1 MKIGI
6 YTQPL
11 RYNYGGI
18 LQAWALQTVLKRMG
32 HEVVTFDP
40 YPYIS
45 LSPAKKPFAYC
56 KRAIMRLIDGKT
68 AIRAEEK
75 FNREH
80 DIKIRHLKPFIDRN
94 VRRMEFRTVNDIDAT
109 HFDVLI
115 AGSDQVWRPKYN
127 RTYGRTIEYAFFS
140 FASDC
145 DVKRIAYAASFGS
158 DKWEYTGKQT
168 TRCAALAQRFSAISV
183 REASAVQLCKEHLGV
198 EATHV
203 LDPTLLLQREDYE
216 QLILNGIP
224 TSQPSGNLLCYVLD
238 DSQEMN
244 ELIKKIAETKRLIPF
259 RSNSHVEDKDAPIEK
274 KIQPPVEQWLRDF
287 QESEFVVTDSFHA
300 CVFAIIFRK
309 PFVVLGNKIRGVS
322 RYESLFDM
330 LSLRHHLLLS
340 SQEYNPDKSYRIDDD
355 VIGRLEKM
363 KDKSWIFLSKSLT
376 SENEV

>member
-1 MKIGI
+1 MRIGI

-40 YPYIS
+40 YPYKN
-45 LSPAKKPFAYC
+45 LSIAKKPFAYC
-56 KRAIMRLIDGKT
+56 KRAIKRLIDGKT
-68 AIRAEEK
+68 AIRAEKK

-94 VRRMEFRTVNDIDAT
+94 VRRVEFRTINDIDLKN
-109 HFDVLI
+109 FDVLI

-127 RTYGRTIEYAFFS
+127 RTYGRTIEYAFFG

-158 DKWEYTGKQT
+158 DEWEYTEEQT

-183 REASAVQLCKEHLGV
+183 RETSAVQLCKEHLGV

-216 QLILNGIP
+216 QLILNGTQ
-224 TSQPSGNLLCYVLD
+224 TSQPTGNLLCYVLD
-238 DSQEMN
+238 DSPEMD
-244 ELIKKIAETKRLIPF
+244 ELIKKIAETKQLIPF
-259 RSNSHVEDKDAPIEK
+259 RSNSHVEDKNAPIEK
-274 KIQPPVEQWLRDF
+274 RIQPPVEQWLRDF

-300 CVFAIIFRK
+300 CVFSIIFGK

-322 RYESLFDM
+322 RYESLFNM
-330 LSLRHHLLLS
+330 LSIHHHLLFS
-340 SQEYNPDKSYRIDDD
+340 AQDYNPDNSYE
-355 VIGRLEKM
+355 IGNEAIAKLEKM
-363 KDKSWIFLSKSLT
+363 KEKSLQFLTKSLT
-376 SENEV
+376 SEKLI

>member
-1 MKIGI
+1 MRVGI

-18 LQAWALQTVLKRMG
+18 LQTWALQTVLKRMG

-40 YPYIS
+40 CPYIS
-45 LSPAKKPFAYC
+45 LSLAKKPFAYC
-56 KRAIMRLIDGKT
+56 KRAIKRLKDGKT
-68 AIRAEEK
+68 TIRAEEK

-94 VRRMEFRTVNDIDAT
+94 VRRMEFRTINDIDAT

-158 DKWEYTGKQT
+158 DEWEYTKKQT
-168 TRCAALAQRFSAISV
+168 TRCAELAKLFSAISV
-183 REASAVQLCKEHLGV
+183 REQSGVALCKEHLGV
-198 EATHV
+198 HATHV
-203 LDPTLLLQREDYE
+203 LDPTLLLDKKDYE
-216 QLILNGIP
+216 ELIDKGQN
-224 TSQPSGNLLCYVLD
+224 THSPSGNLLCYILD
-238 DSQEMN
+238 ETADTTR
-244 ELIKKIAETKRLIPF
+244 LINHIAKEKGLIPF
-259 RSNSHVEDKDAPIEK
+259 RANSRVTDKHADISQR
-274 KIQPPVEQWLRDF
+274 IQPPVEQWLRNFRDAA
-287 QESEFVVTDSFHA
+287 FVVTDSFHA
-300 CVFAIIFRK
+300 CVFSIIFRK
-309 PFVVLGNKIRGVS
+309 PFVVLGNKTRGVS

-340 SQEYNPDKSYRIDDD
+340 SQEFNPNKSYRIDEK

-363 KDKSWIFLSKSLT
+363 KDKSWHFLSKSLT
-376 SENEV
+376 SENEI